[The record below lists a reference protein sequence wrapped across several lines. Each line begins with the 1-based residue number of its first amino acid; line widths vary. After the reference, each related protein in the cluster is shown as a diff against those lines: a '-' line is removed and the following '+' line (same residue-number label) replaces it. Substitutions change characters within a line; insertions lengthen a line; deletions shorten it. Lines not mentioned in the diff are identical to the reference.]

1 MTAREQLDLACTA
14 IKHVLESSCPVD
26 DIEGQ
31 VRFANESRGLLEDAL
46 GLVEEI
52 RDGFVSLDKSVLT
65 ELVDKQTGD
74 KK

>member
-1 MTAREQLDLACTA
+1 
-14 IKHVLESSCPVD
+14 
-26 DIEGQ
+26 
-31 VRFANESRGLLEDAL
+31 LEDAL